1 MKKHMLMERMTIQN
15 DKSFLGFSSSP
26 DFGLEFDSGSIAM
39 LRLLGLQCKA
49 AASLV
54 AALAVVVVW
63 RGSNVDS
70 WNDLKAI

>member
-26 DFGLEFDSGSIAM
+26 DFGLEFDSGSIAI
-39 LRLLGLQCKA
+39 LRLGLQCKA

-70 WNDLKAI
+70 WNDLRTT